1 MTAGGTALAMR
12 IVVGTAEMMGA
23 SRLIDVDSAHVD
35 GCLYHGRAGLDFAER
50 LVAGRG
56 RVSVPTTLNVGALD
70 LLILVSQWGPC
81 PGCSGGKAAPVESG
95 DPAEVRPPVDGAAT
109 NAVPGAMPVGMSGQR
124 VYIDPASVVLGDVV
138 LGDDCSVWPMAVIR
152 GDMHRIRIGAR
163 TSVQDGSVL
172 HITHASDFNPD
183 GFPLT
188 IGEEVTI
195 GHKAILHG
203 CTLGNRILVG
213 MGAIVMDGAVVE
225 GEVIIAAGAVV
236 TPGKRLEGGHVYA
249 GNPAKALRPL
259 KEKERAFFPYT
270 AGNYV
275 KLKDEYLRQGASTS

>member
-1 MTAGGTALAMR
+1 MSEAT
-12 IVVGTAEMMGA
+12 
-23 SRLIDVDSAHVD
+23 
-35 GCLYHGRAGLDFAER
+35 CLRPWQGH
-50 LVAGRG
+50 
-56 RVSVPTTLNVGALD
+56 
-70 LLILVSQWGPC
+70 
-81 PGCSGGKAAPVESG
+81 APQLGE
-95 DPAEVRPPVDGAAT
+95 
-109 NAVPGAMPVGMSGQR
+109 R
-124 VYIDPASVVLGDVV
+124 VYIDPACMVLGDVV

-188 IGEEVTI
+188 IGDEVTI

-203 CTLGNRILVG
+203 ATLGNRILVG

-225 GEVIIAAGAVV
+225 DEVIIAAGAVV

-259 KEKERAFFPYT
+259 KEEERAFFPYT

-275 KLKDEYLRQGASTS
+275 KLKNEYLAAQED